1 MPGTPR
7 VGRAVRK
14 SHELLLRYFHDP
26 EFSFDDVTVCYV
38 DRGAPGNE
46 SCVSGEQIK
55 TLGPGFFEIESEVR
69 TTSIPYHRLIRILY
83 KGVPVWER

>member
-1 MPGTPR
+1 M
-7 VGRAVRK
+7 RK

-46 SCVSGEQIK
+46 SCVSGEQINPYSAGRK
-55 TLGPGFFEIESEVR
+55 SKIIFF
-69 TTSIPYHRLIRILY
+69 IRR
-83 KGVPVWER
+83 P